1 MHRSSCSPFSDRE
14 HTTTN
19 VQLCP
24 RDAGNRP
31 PGSYLLTAAAG
42 LRGLAGCS
50 GSGGGTD
57 SITIATAPNPTTK
70 LQAGSLR
77 EQTNIFQGGYEEL
90 SSEAELQLSWD
101 ERSPFMG
108 GQANLAPS
116 VGSIEAG
123 KHADTV
129 LDQADAG
136 RLVLTAGDFRVRVR

>member
-1 MHRSSCSPFSDRE
+1 
-14 HTTTN
+14 
-19 VQLCP
+19 
-24 RDAGNRP
+24 
-31 PGSYLLTAAAG
+31 

-90 SSEAELQLSWD
+90 SYEAELQLSWD

-136 RLVLTAGDFRVRVR
+136 RLVLTAGGLRVRVR